1 MLFQPR
7 GYFFIV
13 TLYNIIK
20 LKNTINYDSEM
31 YHKKIKHTLIKEK
44 SEQGP
49 NFPKILWRTYKKLM
63 KKSDLRKT

>member
-31 YHKKIKHTLIKEK
+31 YRKKIKHTLIKEK

-49 NFPKILWRTYKKLM
+49 NFPKIL
-63 KKSDLRKT
+63 